1 MSIFIVSDWTYE
13 PFTPS
18 DDSDCTIMAI
28 NALSKR
34 IESELRSAKRTHL
47 ACGEVLLP
55 CGLLRMIA
63 RDILSMAESEPCG
76 LRGCTLYL
84 NFEGEDVCRRLST
97 VKCDPTTASTFE
109 LSLTLKQ
116 ANTGWNSFLP
126 QFLK

>member
-1 MSIFIVSDWTYE
+1 
-13 PFTPS
+13 
-18 DDSDCTIMAI
+18 MAV

-34 IESELRSAKRTHL
+34 IECELRSAKRTHL

-55 CGLLRMIA
+55 CGLLQRIA

-97 VKCDPTTASTFE
+97 VKCDPATASTFE
-109 LSLTLKQ
+109 LFLTFKQ
-116 ANTGWNSFLP
+116 SNTGWNSFLP